1 MFIMLK
7 KKNSTTTIQTA
18 GEADGLSVKA
28 YKGDGAVLLAFD
40 LDEHLTERLAGFAV
54 KCVPPSGKPYFL
66 NNRLN
71 FKNKV
76 TTDTTPA
83 KRVFTPTNIAPFQTF
98 RWTDFPPLDKP
109 GKYHYEV
116 SAMYFKN
123 KDSLKTGPTAS
134 VSAEVGPFH
143 DGHSEIGFTRGYL
156 SSQAYA
162 DRFKN
167 APFRPDGKKTIDY
180 DTTPFKKQY
189 EWLGYHARQMVFDFM
204 KECVTNKDV
213 EVDVFAYDLDEPDF
227 VRDLAKLG
235 KRLRIFLDDSNLH
248 VKKGAME
255 IDAKRILEESTGP
268 DNIRVG
274 HFGRFAHN
282 KVVIQK
288 KNGKAVKVLTG
299 SANFSV
305 RGLYVQANN
314 VLVFDDPKTADLYE
328 RAFEQSFA
336 DTSTAAFKNSEI
348 AENWFNI
355 KEAGMPPFGVCF
367 SPHKTLV
374 SLDRVVEEIN
384 KVDSSIMFAVMEL
397 GGSGKVL
404 EHLRSLAGS
413 ESKKVYTYGITET
426 QKGISLYKPGKMNGV
441 FASFDY
447 LKSKVPSPF
456 RAEWGGGLGQVIHH
470 KFIVMDFNDLNP
482 VVFTGSSNLAAGGE
496 KANGDNLLA
505 IFDRA
510 VATAYAVEAVRLVDH
525 YHFRTSMKQATSDKP
540 LMLKTDDEKIKWWS
554 RYYNQ
559 DNPKFRERK
568 LFIS

>member
-1 MFIMLK
+1 MLK
-7 KKNSTTTIQTA
+7 KKNSTTTIQTT

-28 YKGDGAVLLAFD
+28 YKGDGSVLLAFD
-40 LDEHLTERLAGFAV
+40 LDKQLTERLAGFAV
-54 KCVPPSGKPYFL
+54 KRVPPSGRPDFL
-66 NNRLN
+66 LNRLN
-71 FKNKV
+71 FEVKV

-123 KDSLKTGPTAS
+123 KDGLKKGPT
-134 VSAEVGPFH
+134 VTVPVEVGPFH

-167 APFRPDGKKTIDY
+167 APFRPEGKKTIDY
-180 DTTPFKKQY
+180 DTGPFKKQY

-204 KECVTNKDV
+204 KECVTNKNIQ
-213 EVDVFAYDLDEPDF
+213 VDVFAYDLDEPDF

-255 IDAKRILEESTGP
+255 IEARRILEESTGP
-268 DNIRVG
+268 DNIQVG

-314 VLVFDDPKTADLYE
+314 VLVFDDHETADLYE
-328 RAFEQSFA
+328 QAFEQSFA
-336 DTSTAAFKNSEI
+336 NPSTAAFRNSEI
-348 AENWFNI
+348 AESWFNI
-355 KEAGMPPFGVCF
+355 MEAGMPPFGVCF

-404 EHLRSLAGS
+404 EHLRALAGS
-413 ESKKVYTYGITET
+413 ESKNVYTYGVTQT
-426 QKGISLYKPGKMNGV
+426 QKGISLYKPGKTNGV
-441 FASFDY
+441 FTSFDY

-456 RAEWGGGLGQVIHH
+456 RAEWSGGAGQVIHH
-470 KFIVMDFNDLNP
+470 KFIVMDFNDYEP

-510 VATAYAVEAVRLVDH
+510 TATAYAVEAVRLVDH
-525 YHFRTSMKQATSDKP
+525 YNFRTKMKLATSDKP
-540 LMLKTDDEKIKWWS
+540 LMLKTDDAKIKWWS
-554 RYYNQ
+554 RYYNEK
-559 DNPKFRERK
+559 NLKYRERK